1 MGATGPPVPAASA
14 SMNAD
19 AQLAAPRS
27 NIGRF
32 ADWAQRVRLERKL
45 VIALLVGA
53 VTAGIATFAAMTE
66 SLPAAVDTWVIL
78 LLLLLDL
85 ALLLC
90 LGALIARRL
99 VILHFAAKSGVAG
112 ARLHARLVALFSLVA
127 VTPTIIVATFSVL
140 FFDFGLQGWFS
151 QRVRTAVE
159 ESVAVAQAYLEE
171 HLRTINADALAMAQ
185 DLNREGPLLLFNPQ
199 RFNQFLAAQAGVR
212 SLTEAMVFDRSGHT
226 LARAGFGLLL
236 DFDPRIPDW
245 ALRRAQQGEVVIL
258 TANTEDRVQ
267 ALLRL
272 EAFNDAY
279 LIVGRLVDPRVLAH
293 MDRTRGAAQ
302 LYEEL
307 EGRRAGVEITFA
319 LIFVVVAL
327 LLLLTAVW
335 VGLAFANYL
344 TRPIGKLIAA
354 TEKVRTGDLSARVQ
368 EDEAS
373 DEIGALSRAFNRMT
387 GELQRQQQELLEANR
402 QLDSRRRFIEAVL
415 SGVSAGVIG
424 LDREGNIELP
434 NRSAGEL
441 LSADADLLYGNRL
454 EEILPDVAP
463 LIEEARQRPG
473 RVAQGQLSVELE
485 AGHSRTI
492 LARVVAEPSAE
503 GVFGFVVTFD
513 DITDLLSAQRKAAWA
528 DVARRIAHEIKNPLT
543 PIQLSAERIK
553 RKYRGQIQT
562 DPETFEICT
571 DTIVRH
577 VGDIGRMVDEFSSFA
592 RMPAPSMA
600 EENICRLVNEAVF
613 LQKTAQAGIR
623 FSSDLPDEPI
633 IVSCDGQQV
642 MRAITNILKNA
653 VEAIEGRKAA
663 NGQTLPPGEIRVRV
677 AKRAAALAIEVEDN
691 GRGLPK
697 GERQRLTEPYVTTR
711 SKGTGLGLAIV
722 RKIMEDHGGDLILE
736 DRPEGG
742 AKIALVFPLRDDS
755 VKKAASQEQETDQEK
770 ATAHGT

>member
-1 MGATGPPVPAASA
+1 
-14 SMNAD
+14 MNAD

-513 DITDLLSAQRKAAWA
+513 DITDL
-528 DVARRIAHEIKNPLT
+528 
-543 PIQLSAERIK
+543 
-553 RKYRGQIQT
+553 
-562 DPETFEICT
+562 
-571 DTIVRH
+571 
-577 VGDIGRMVDEFSSFA
+577 
-592 RMPAPSMA
+592 
-600 EENICRLVNEAVF
+600 
-613 LQKTAQAGIR
+613 
-623 FSSDLPDEPI
+623 
-633 IVSCDGQQV
+633 
-642 MRAITNILKNA
+642 
-653 VEAIEGRKAA
+653 
-663 NGQTLPPGEIRVRV
+663 
-677 AKRAAALAIEVEDN
+677 
-691 GRGLPK
+691 
-697 GERQRLTEPYVTTR
+697 
-711 SKGTGLGLAIV
+711 
-722 RKIMEDHGGDLILE
+722 
-736 DRPEGG
+736 
-742 AKIALVFPLRDDS
+742 
-755 VKKAASQEQETDQEK
+755 
-770 ATAHGT
+770 